1 MKASSASGLWP
12 MRISAIR
19 SSSMSRSDRW
29 CDWQLGL
36 TEAEREIPGPDRPN
50 DRVAIAGRVDLDPR
64 AAEMH
69 GLVRV
74 VGRDLDERDRRGI
87 VEGPVVA
94 GVRHLDGVERHALA
108 ANDPDAPE
116 RVLHA
121 EPVARRVVED
131 EERFPV
137 AHHLPDV
144 LGEVLPRELHAVKE
158 EQVRRG

>member
-12 MRISAIR
+12 MRISVIR
-19 SSSMSRSDRW
+19 GFSMSRSGRW

-36 TEAEREIPGPDRPN
+36 AEAEREIAGTDRPD

-74 VGRDLDERDRRGI
+74 IGRYLDERDRRGI
-87 VEGPVVA
+87 VEGPIEA
-94 GVRHLDGVERHALA
+94 RVRHLDGVERHPFA
-108 ANDPDAPE
+108 ANHPDAPE

-121 EPVARRVVED
+121 EPVARRM
-131 EERFPV
+131 
-137 AHHLPDV
+137 
-144 LGEVLPRELHAVKE
+144 
-158 EQVRRG
+158 